1 MITVVGAGT
10 GPLAHDVR
18 ARIAAAPLV
27 VGAPRHLA
35 GVAPALAGRTLPLSG
50 DLRPALDAI
59 GAVEEAGGAPVVLAS
74 GDPGFFGLVRALGE
88 RFGRERLDVVP
99 GVSSVALAFARA
111 GVSWDDALVVSAH
124 GRDPRAAVNACRAHP
139 KVAVLTSPWFGPADL
154 ARELAGPSGIRR
166 RFVVA
171 ERLGERGERVAEG
184 DAGTI
189 AAGTWAEPNVV
200 VVLDEARLP
209 AVPGVSWPRRWGPD
223 RWALPD
229 AAFEH
234 RGGMVTKAEVRAIAL
249 AALGP
254 GLGDLVWDVGAG
266 SGSVGIECARHG
278 AAVIAVER
286 DPEACALV
294 ARNAARHGV
303 EVQVAPGEAPGA
315 LASLPDPDAVFV
327 GGSGASLGVVL
338 EVAAR
343 RARRAVVAALA
354 AVERVGPAVA
364 ALEAGGLTAEG
375 VLVGVSRLS
384 ALGVDGAVH
393 RLAPVNPVFVV
404 QGFRP

>member
-10 GPLAHDVR
+10 GALAAHVR
-18 ARIAAAPLV
+18 ERIATAPLV

-35 GVAPALAGRTLPLSG
+35 GVPAACAGQTMRLSG
-50 DLRPALDAI
+50 DLRPVMDAI
-59 GAVEEAGGAPVVLAS
+59 GAIEEAGGAPVVLAS
-74 GDPGFFGLVRALGE
+74 GDPGFFGVVRALAE

-124 GRDPRAAVNACRAHP
+124 GRDPRSAVNVCRAHP
-139 KVAVLTSPWFGPADL
+139 KVAVLTSPSFGPADL
-154 ARELAGPSGIRR
+154 AGELGGLAR
-166 RFVVA
+166 RFLVA
-171 ERLGERGERVAEG
+171 ERLGEAAERVAEG
-184 DAGTI
+184 DADAI
-189 AAGTWAEPNVV
+189 AAGTWADPNVV
-200 VVLDEARLP
+200 VVLDEARPP
-209 AVPGVSWPRRWGPD
+209 ATPGESWPRRWGPD

-234 RGGMVTKAEVRAIAL
+234 RAGMVTKAEVRALGL

-286 DPEACALV
+286 DPEACDLV
-294 ARNAARHGV
+294 ARNAARHRV
-303 EVQVAPGEAPGA
+303 EVHVVEGEAPAA

-327 GGSGASLGVVL
+327 GGGGASLGAVL
-338 EVAAR
+338 EVVAR
-343 RARRAVVAALA
+343 RARRAVVVALA

-364 ALEAGGLTAEG
+364 ALEAGGLAAEG
-375 VLVGVSRLS
+375 VLLQVSRLS
-384 ALGVDGAVH
+384 VLGTEAAVH

-404 QGFRP
+404 QAFRP